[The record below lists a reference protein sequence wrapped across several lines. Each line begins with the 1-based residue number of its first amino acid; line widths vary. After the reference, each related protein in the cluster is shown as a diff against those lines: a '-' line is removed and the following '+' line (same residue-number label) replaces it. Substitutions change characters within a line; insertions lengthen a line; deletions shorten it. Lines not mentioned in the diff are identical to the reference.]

1 MDAKIDQKELLE
13 LLSKAK
19 HLFKPHPWHGID
31 VWANEDEA
39 IMNVYVEMV
48 PDDTV
53 KYELDKKTGYL
64 KVDRPQKYSNIIP
77 ALYGFIPRTYCDKE
91 TALFSQE
98 ATGRKDLEGDKD
110 PLDICVLTEKH
121 IKHGDL
127 LLEAIPI
134 GGFRMIDKGEVDDKI
149 IAVLK
154 NDAVYGKV
162 RDVSECPEGI
172 INRLKHYFLTYKQ
185 IPSDAEPIAEIT
197 HLYGAEEAR
206 KVIALSEKDY
216 ANSFK
221 F

>member
-1 MDAKIDQKELLE
+1 MDQKEILE
-13 LLSKAK
+13 LLSKSK

-31 VWANEDEA
+31 LWADEQA
-39 IMNVYVEMV
+39 GIMNVFVEMV

-77 ALYGFIPRTYCDKE
+77 ALYGFIPRTYCDE
-91 TALFSQE
+91 QTAKFSRE
-98 ATGRKDLEGDKD
+98 ATGRDGLEGDKD
-110 PLDICVLTEKH
+110 PLDVCVLTEKH

-134 GGFRMIDKGEVDDKI
+134 GGFRMLDKGEVDDKI

-154 NDAVYGKV
+154 NDAVYGRIK
-162 RDVSECPEGI
+162 DVKDCPEGI

-185 IPSDAEPIAEIT
+185 IPKTSDKPIAEIT

-206 KVIALSEKDY
+206 KVIELSSKDY
-216 ANSFK
+216 LTNF
-221 F
+221 